1 MSTHPDQ
8 SSASLS
14 RLRATWRA
22 TTSTL
27 QAANRATHRLL
38 SWLLVA
44 IVVAYFAFCAAF
56 LALRYAVLPNIDR
69 YQPEVARVA
78 SLMLNR
84 PVSISGIEASWSG
97 LNPRLRLRDLVIHD
111 DEGNRALVLP
121 EVSATLSW
129 WSVLGQLRLYSLE
142 VLRPDLE
149 IERDPAGRLTVA
161 GIRVDTDKADDGRGL
176 DWLLAQRE
184 IVIRGGAVRWI
195 DHQRKAPELAL
206 TDISLVLRNQWRSHR
221 AALRATP
228 PAELAAP
235 LDLRAEFTRPPFA
248 RNSADVGQWSGELY
262 ADWRNTHLGAW
273 KPYLDLPWE
282 LAGGNGALRAWL
294 SFSRGV
300 VQNVTADL
308 DLRDV
313 SARLADGLEPLRL
326 VEASGRISAGET
338 PTDLK
343 QQLFSFGEQGHTLT
357 LSDFSLRTEQGSVL
371 PRTTASHRYVAARG
385 SKQEQHEIKIRQL
398 DLEALARLATH
409 LPLSADE
416 RRMLDEF
423 APRGEL
429 RDFSASW
436 EGSTPGSGDFRL
448 SGHFSRLALR
458 QQLPVPGKA
467 GSAAIPGFDGLSG
480 DIDANQN
487 GGKVRLDAER
497 ATLNLAGYLKK
508 PTLFLDELALDGSW
522 TFRNGRRQL
531 AFRIADLR
539 FAQSGLTGRA
549 EGMHLLPWPLASGQ
563 PGEIDLNA
571 QFPAVE
577 LTRLVGFLPADAGAD
592 THDWMA
598 NGIID
603 GVANDVQLTL
613 KGPLDKFPFPA
624 ARSGTRQA
632 GTFRITG
639 RLANARI
646 SPAPAELAADRRT
659 PLWPRIEG
667 IDGRITLDGSRLHIH
682 ADSARTQG
690 IALAGV
696 DAVIPDLFADSP
708 VLDIGGSA
716 SGSLQGLLGYVN
728 STPIAGWIDHFTE
741 ETKALGNA
749 RLALKLQVPLS
760 AGGPGTTVQGSL
772 RFSGNEVQLW
782 RSLPVVQQLNGELG
796 FSERGF
802 QLPNLAGILLGG
814 PVVMTGGT
822 QRDGSTLVRL
832 DGAVSADGIARF
844 ASAPAAKRIARR
856 LAGTARYGAAVRV
869 KNQRTDV
876 TVESTLAG
884 MAIDLPAPLNKAAGD
899 SLPLRVAVVPVG
911 LFDQSVQSEEIRA
924 TLGKL
929 VSARYLR
936 QRPGTKQAD
945 WQLVRG
951 GIGVGAPP
959 PLADTGVAMS
969 VNLPALNL
977 DAWRALNASVSEAAP
992 GEGPGSNAGMPGAAY
1007 LTPESVNL
1015 RSKELTL
1022 ASRVFENVSV
1032 SAARMRSGWQVGIQ
1046 SDEIVGRASWE
1057 DPLAEKGA
1065 GKLSARLSSLK
1076 IEQSSAAD
1084 VTDLLSGKK
1093 SFTELPGLDIV
1104 ADSFELRGLKLGRFE
1119 LAATN
1124 AGLANGPGREWRISR
1139 LLISN
1144 PGATMRG
1151 SGRWVTTLTDN
1162 QTTLNYDLE
1171 IGDAG
1176 QLLDR
1181 LGFERTLRGGKGQM
1195 DGELSWRGDPTA
1207 FDFPTMSG
1215 QLTLKLGAGQF
1226 LRADPGVA
1234 KLLGVM
1240 SLQSLPRRL
1249 TLDFRDIFSEGF
1261 AFDTIASSATIAR
1274 GTLKTDSFKMRGP
1287 NGVVLM
1293 DGTVELA
1300 DETQNLNVVVIP
1312 ELNATG
1318 ASVVYGLAVNPV
1330 IGLGSFLAQYFL
1342 KNPLSQALAQEYQ
1355 ITGPWRDPVVRK
1367 SSSRRKVAAEQER
1380 SNP

>member
-1 MSTHPDQ
+1 M
-8 SSASLS
+8 
-14 RLRATWRA
+14 TWRA
-22 TTSTL
+22 AVGAL
-27 QAANRATHRLL
+27 QAFNRATHRAL
-38 SWLLVA
+38 SWLLALV
-44 IVVAYFAFCAAF
+44 VVAYFAFCAAF

-69 YQPEVARVA
+69 YQPEVAQVA
-78 SLMLNR
+78 GMMLNR
-84 PVSISGIEASWSG
+84 PVSIGGIEASWSG
-97 LNPRLRLRDLVIHD
+97 LNPRLRLLDLVIHD
-111 DEGNRALVLP
+111 DQGNRALVLP
-121 EVSATLSW
+121 EVNATLSW

-149 IERDPAGRLTVA
+149 IERDAQGQLYVA
-161 GIRVDTDKADDGRGL
+161 GIRVDTGKADDGRGL

-184 IVIRGGAVRWI
+184 IVIRGGSVRWI
-195 DHQRKAPELAL
+195 DLQRNAPELAL
-206 TDISLVLRNQWRSHR
+206 NDISFVLRNQWRSHR

-228 PAELAAP
+228 PAALAAP
-235 LDLRAEFTRPPFA
+235 IDLRVEFTRPPFST
-248 RNSADVGQWSGELY
+248 RSSDYGQWSGELY
-262 ADWRNTHLGAW
+262 ADWRNSHLGEW
-273 KPYLDLPWE
+273 KPYIDLPWE
-282 LAGGNGALRAWL
+282 LAGGNGSVRAWL
-294 SFSRGV
+294 SFHRGV
-300 VQNVTADL
+300 IQNVTADL

-313 SARLADGLEPLRL
+313 SARLGEGLEPLRL
-326 VEASGRISAGET
+326 LEASGRISAGEAAS
-338 PTDLK
+338 DLK
-343 QQLFSFGEQGHTLT
+343 QRLFSFGEQGHTLT

-371 PRTTASHRYVAARG
+371 PRTTASHRLVAARG
-385 SKQEQHEIKIRQL
+385 NKREQHELKIRQL

-448 SGHFSRLALR
+448 SGQFRRLALR
-458 QQLPVPGKA
+458 QHVPAA
-467 GSAAIPGFDGLSG
+467 GNAGAAGIPGFDGLSG
-480 DIDANQN
+480 EIDANQN
-487 GGKVRLDAER
+487 GGKLRLDAER
-497 ATLNLAGYLKK
+497 ATLYLANHLRK
-508 PTLFLDELALDGSW
+508 PTLFFEELALDGSW
-522 TFRNGRRQL
+522 TFRNGGRQL

-539 FAQSGLTGRA
+539 FSQAGLKGRA
-549 EGMHLLPWPLASGQ
+549 EGMHLLPWPLAAGR
-563 PGEIDLNA
+563 PGEIDLTA
-571 QFPAVE
+571 QFPVVE
-577 LTRLVGFLPADAGAD
+577 LTRIGGFLPASAGSDA
-592 THDWMA
+592 HDWMA

-624 ARSGTRQA
+624 ARGTVRQA
-632 GTFRITG
+632 GTFKITG
-639 RLANARI
+639 KLAGARLN
-646 SPAPAELAADRRT
+646 PAPSELAADRRT

-667 IDGRITLDGSRLHIH
+667 IDGRITLDGSRLHVH

-690 IALAGV
+690 ISLAGV
-696 DAVIPDLFADSP
+696 DAVIPDLLADMP
-708 VLDIGGSA
+708 VLEVGGSA
-716 SGSLQGLLGYVN
+716 SAPLQALLGYVN
-728 STPIAGWIDHFTE
+728 ATPVAGWIDNVTE

-749 RLALKLQVPLS
+749 RLSLKLQIPLAAS
-760 AGGPGTTVQGSL
+760 GQTAVQGAL
-772 RFSGNEVQLW
+772 RFANNDVQLW
-782 RSLPVVQQLNGELG
+782 RSLPAVQQLSGELA
-796 FSERGF
+796 FSDRGF
-802 QLPNLAGILLGG
+802 QLGSLAGNLLGG
-814 PVVMTGGT
+814 PVVIAGGT

-832 DGAVSADGIARF
+832 DGALTADGIARY
-844 ASAPAAKRIARR
+844 ASPAAAKRLAKR
-856 LAGTARYGAAVRV
+856 LAGTTRYAAVVKV
-869 KNQRTDV
+869 KNQRPEI
-876 TVESTLAG
+876 TVESSLAG
-884 MAIDLPAPLNKAAGD
+884 MAIDLPAPLSKTPAE
-899 SLPLRVAVVPVG
+899 SLPLRVSVTPVG

-924 TLGKL
+924 TLGKS

-936 QRPGTKQAD
+936 QRPGTKNAD
-945 WQLVRG
+945 WRLVRG
-951 GIGVGAPP
+951 GIGVNASP
-959 PLADTGVAMS
+959 PLSDTGVAMS
-969 VNLPALNL
+969 VNLSSLNL
-977 DAWRALNASVSEAAP
+977 DAWRAVASALSENAA
-992 GEGPGSNAGMPGAAY
+992 GEGEGLPPSGAAY
-1007 LTPESVNL
+1007 LSPDSVNL

-1022 ASRVFENVSV
+1022 AGRVFENVSV
-1032 SAARMRSGWQVGIQ
+1032 NASRMRSGWQVGIQ
-1046 SDEIVGRASWE
+1046 SDEIVGRATWE
-1057 DPLAEKGA
+1057 DPLSEKGA

-1076 IEQSSAAD
+1076 IEQGNTAE
-1084 VTDLLSGKK
+1084 VTDLLGGKK

-1104 ADSFELRGLKLGRFE
+1104 ADSFELRGMKLGRLE

-1139 LLISN
+1139 LVISN

-1151 SGRWVTTLTDN
+1151 GGRWVTALTDN
-1162 QTTLNYDLE
+1162 QTTLNYELE
-1171 IGDAG
+1171 ISDAG

-1195 DGELSWRGDPTA
+1195 EGELSWRGDPTA

-1261 AFDTIASSATIAR
+1261 AFDTIASTATIAR
-1274 GTLKTDSFKMRGP
+1274 GTMKTDSFKMRGP

-1300 DETQNLNVVVIP
+1300 EETQNLNVVVIP

-1355 ITGPWRDPVVRK
+1355 ITGPWRDPVVKK
-1367 SSSRRKVAAEQER
+1367 SSSRRRVAAEQER
-1380 SNP
+1380 TNP